1 MKQEKDLDVTV
12 LEKENLTLYFQEPV
26 FIIFNLCMCVC
37 VFVCVRVCRCMQMC
51 AHVHA
56 CMCACMHVCLSHTPM
71 KRFLHVVNLYFYLI
85 GRHLNS

>member
-37 VFVCVRVCRCMQMC
+37 VFVCVWWWGLADSKTQ
-51 AHVHA
+51 
-56 CMCACMHVCLSHTPM
+56 
-71 KRFLHVVNLYFYLI
+71 
-85 GRHLNS
+85 